1 MKCTN
6 KKCTTPISQQ
16 KFHRTQPFNCKD
28 CRKRMEAERREK
40 KKQNVI
46 TYQ

>member
-1 MKCTN
+1 MY
-6 KKCTTPISQQ
+6 QQ
-16 KFHRTQPFNCKD
+16 KMHYPNQSAKFHRTQPFNCKD